1 MITMITSW
9 LLLVSLSSVL
19 SDPLQGGSINL
30 EDFYDVSSPN
40 YLEPQSSPVL
50 TRVPL
55 YKIKTARKHF
65 REVDTSFKLL
75 KSRWTHAM
83 TGPQPEP
90 LSNYMDAQY
99 YGPITIGTPPQSFKV
114 VFDTG
119 SSNLWVPSKKCGWTN
134 IACLLHNKYN
144 AGRSSS
150 YKADG
155 TKFEIRYGSGSLSG
169 FLSTDTVSFGGV
181 DIKDQTFA
189 EAVSE
194 PGMAF
199 VAAKFDGIL
208 GMGYS
213 TIAVD
218 GVVPP
223 FYNMLKQNLVQS
235 PVFSFYLSRNPDAT
249 LGGEILLGGSDP
261 NYYSGNFTYVPVT
274 KKGYW
279 QFTMDGMKMGEN
291 TFCSGGCQAIAD
303 TGTSLIAGP
312 TAEVTA
318 INKALGGTPVV
329 GGEYVIDCST
339 LPNLPPITFTIGG
352 VDFDLQPADYIMKI
366 SQFGKTIC
374 LSGFM
379 GLDIP
384 APMGPIWILGDVF
397 IGPYYT
403 EFDMGKDR
411 VGFAKTTIH

>member
-1 MITMITSW
+1 MATWIY
-9 LLLVSLSSVL
+9 LSCLFVL
-19 SDPLQGGSINL
+19 CHGSSYLFPDDYVYQYIAN
-30 EDFYDVSSPN
+30 YDYDTQP
-40 YLEPQSSPVL
+40 EPQVV
-50 TRVPL
+50 RIPL
-55 YKIKTARKHF
+55 IKHKSARTHF
-65 REVDTSFKLL
+65 KEVDTSFHLL
-75 KSRWTHAM
+75 RGRWGYEQ
-83 TGPQPEP
+83 TGLQPEP

-119 SSNLWVPSKKCGWTN
+119 SSNLWVPSKKCHFTN

-144 AGRSSS
+144 AGRSST
-150 YKADG
+150 YKANG
-155 TKFEIRYGSGSLSG
+155 TDFEIRYGSGSLSG
-169 FLSTDTVSFGGV
+169 FLSTDVVSFGGV

-189 EAVSE
+189 EAVAE
-194 PGMAF
+194 PGIAF

-208 GMGYS
+208 GMGYN

-218 GVVPP
+218 QVVPP
-223 FYNMLKQNLVQS
+223 FYNMIGQGLVS
-235 PVFSFYLSRNPDAT
+235 NPVFSFYLNRDPNAQP
-249 LGGEILLGGSDP
+249 GGEILLGGSDP
-261 NYYSGNFTYVPVT
+261 KYYSGNFTYVPVT
-274 KKGYW
+274 RKGYW
-279 QFTMDGMKMGEN
+279 QFKMSSVSVGGE
-291 TFCSGGCQAIAD
+291 TYCKAGCQAIAD

-312 TAEVTA
+312 VEEVTA

-329 GGEYVIDCST
+329 GGEYVIDCGT
-339 LPNLPPITFTIGG
+339 IPNLPDINFNIGG
-352 VDFDLQPADYIMKI
+352 VDFPLKPDDYIMKV

-384 APMGPIWILGDVF
+384 PPMGPIWILGDVF

-403 EFDMGKDR
+403 EFDMGNDR